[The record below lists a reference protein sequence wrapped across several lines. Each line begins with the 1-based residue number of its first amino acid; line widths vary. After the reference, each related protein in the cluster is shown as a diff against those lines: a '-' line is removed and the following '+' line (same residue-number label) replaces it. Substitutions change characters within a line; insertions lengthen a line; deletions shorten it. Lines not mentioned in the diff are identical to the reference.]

1 MNIRLFYKL
10 FGTYVVIGALAVI
23 IAGFFIEHQ
32 LRTGLTRW
40 IEADMM
46 AQAGIMLLMPDRDI
60 ATQVA
65 ALTERARARIT
76 LVDAQGKVLSD
87 SDPHLIDVDN
97 HLNRS
102 EIQEARIRGKGTATR
117 YSRTIKQE
125 SLYVAMPRHDGPV
138 VTGYLRLSRTLA
150 DVNGAIERFRYGI
163 LQVLL
168 LVIVCAMILAMLF
181 SMRLV
186 APIWEMADFT
196 ERVRK
201 GDLSGTILVRS
212 GDEIGQLAGNINEMV
227 AALREKIR
235 SANEEKWK
243 LRAAFAG
250 MAEGVM
256 VLDSRDRIESL
267 NKGMTDVI
275 GRDYALIVK
284 RTPIE
289 VMRNVELQDALNRF
303 RQGEQPV
310 HQEITLGAENPRI
323 LDVTISTV
331 KSPPGQDPKT
341 MLVFHDVTRLKKLE
355 RMRADFVA
363 NVTHEIKTPLT
374 AINGFVETLE
384 GGAIDDS
391 ALAKRFLRTIRENVL
406 RLNRLV
412 DDLLTLSSLE
422 LGETP
427 LHPEGVALED
437 ALEKALTLMQM
448 KAALKNIAI
457 AKEIPQELPPIR
469 ADRDKAVQIL
479 LNILDNAVKFT
490 PEGGK
495 VTVTAYAEE
504 AGDVTVKI
512 ADSGSGIAKSEIP
525 RLGERF
531 YRVDKTRSRDLGGT
545 GLGLSIVKHLM
556 QAYGGSMG
564 IESVLGYGTT
574 VSLRFPAF
582 RLAAG

>member
-10 FGTYVVIGALAVI
+10 FGTYLVIGVLTVL
-23 IAGFFIEHQ
+23 IAGFFIERQ

-40 IEADMM
+40 VEDDMT
-46 AQAGIMLLMPDRDI
+46 AQAGIMLLMPDHDI
-60 ATQVA
+60 VRQAAT
-65 ALTERARARIT
+65 LSERARARIT
-76 LVDAQGKVLSD
+76 LIDAQGKVLSD
-87 SDPHLIDVDN
+87 SDPHLIGVDN

-102 EIQEARIRGKGTATR
+102 EIQEARIKGKGTATR
-117 YSRTIKQE
+117 YSRTIKQD
-125 SLYVAMPRHDGPV
+125 SLYVALPRRDGPV
-138 VTGYLRLSRTLA
+138 LTGYLRLSRTLA
-150 DVNGAIERFRYGI
+150 EVNAAIEQFRYGV

-168 LVIVCAMILAMLF
+168 LVVVCAMLLAMIF
-181 SMRLV
+181 SMRLA

-256 VLDSRDRIESL
+256 VLDGQGRIESL
-267 NKGMTDVI
+267 NRGMTEII
-275 GRDYALIVK
+275 GRDYADIVK
-284 RTPIE
+284 KTPIE
-289 VMRNVELQDALNRF
+289 VMRNIELQDALNRF
-303 RQGEQPV
+303 RSGEQPAL
-310 HQEITLGAENPRI
+310 QEIALGTVHPRI

-331 KSPPGQDPKT
+331 KSPPGQEPKT

-355 RMRADFVA
+355 RMRVDFVA

-374 AINGFVETLE
+374 AISGFVETLE
-384 GGAIDDS
+384 GGAIRDPDR
-391 ALAKRFLRTIRENVL
+391 ANRFLQTIRENVL

-412 DDLLTLSSLE
+412 DDLLTLSSIE
-422 LGETP
+422 LGESE
-427 LHPEGVALED
+427 LHPESVALGD
-437 ALEKALTLMQM
+437 ILDKAQALIQA
-448 KAALKNIAI
+448 KAAVKGVVLQTDLPTDLPAI
-457 AKEIPQELPPIR
+457 R
-469 ADRDKAVQIL
+469 VDRDRAVQVL
-479 LNILDNAVKFT
+479 LNILDNAVKFS

-495 VTVTAYAEE
+495 IDVKAAGEHEFVTVRVADQGPGIP
-504 AGDVTVKI
+504 AG
-512 ADSGSGIAKSEIP
+512 EIP

-556 QAYGGSMG
+556 QAHGGAME
-564 IESVLGYGTT
+564 IESVLGRGAT
-574 VSLRFPAF
+574 VTLRFPVF
-582 RLAAG
+582 RRASE

>member
-10 FGTYVVIGALAVI
+10 FGTYLVIGVLTVL
-23 IAGFFIEHQ
+23 IAGFFIERQ

-40 IEADMM
+40 VEDDMT

-60 ATQVA
+60 VRQAAT
-65 ALTERARARIT
+65 LSERARARVT
-76 LVDAQGKVLSD
+76 LIDAQGKVLSD
-87 SDPHLIDVDN
+87 SDPHLIGVDN

-102 EIQEARIRGKGTATR
+102 EIQEARIKGKGTATR
-117 YSRTIKQE
+117 YSRTIKQD
-125 SLYVAMPRHDGPV
+125 SLYVALPRRDGPV
-138 VTGYLRLSRTLA
+138 LTGYLRLSRTLA
-150 DVNGAIERFRYGI
+150 EVNAAIEQFRYGV

-168 LVIVCAMILAMLF
+168 LVVVCAMLLAMIF
-181 SMRLV
+181 SMRLA

-250 MAEGVM
+250 MADGVM
-256 VLDSRDRIESL
+256 VLDGQGRIESL
-267 NKGMTDVI
+267 NRGMTEMI
-275 GRDYALIVK
+275 GLDYADIVK
-284 RTPIE
+284 KTPIE
-289 VMRNVELQDALNRF
+289 VMRNIELQDALNRF
-303 RQGEQPV
+303 RRGEEPALR
-310 HQEITLGAENPRI
+310 EIALGTIHPRI

-331 KSPPGQDPKT
+331 KSPPGQEPKT

-355 RMRADFVA
+355 RMRVDFVA

-384 GGAIDDS
+384 GGAIRDP
-391 ALAKRFLRTIRENVL
+391 ALANRFLQTIRENVL

-412 DDLLTLSSLE
+412 DDLLTLSSIE
-422 LGETP
+422 LGESA
-427 LHPEGVALED
+427 LHSESVALGEILD
-437 ALEKALTLMQM
+437 KAQALILA
-448 KAALKNIAI
+448 KAAVKGVVLKTD
-457 AKEIPQELPPIR
+457 LPPDLPAIL
-469 ADRDKAVQIL
+469 ADRDRAVQVL
-479 LNILDNAVKFT
+479 LNSLDNAGKVS

-495 VTVTAYAEE
+495 IDVKAAEE
-504 AGDVTVKI
+504 NEFVAVRVTDQGPGIPAG
-512 ADSGSGIAKSEIP
+512 EIP

-531 YRVDKTRSRDLGGT
+531 YRVDKTRSRELGGT

-556 QAYGGSMG
+556 QAHGGAME
-564 IESVLGYGTT
+564 IESAPGRGAT
-574 VSLRFPAF
+574 VILRFPAF
-582 RLAAG
+582 QPAAE

>member
-10 FGTYVVIGALAVI
+10 FGTYVAIGVLAVL
-23 IAGFFIEHQ
+23 IAGFFIERQ

-40 IEADMM
+40 VEDDMT
-46 AQAGIMLLMPDRDI
+46 AQAGIMLLMPDREI
-60 ATQVA
+60 VRQAAT
-65 ALTERARARIT
+65 LSERARARIT
-76 LVDAQGKVLSD
+76 LIDAQGRVLSD
-87 SDPHLIDVDN
+87 SDPNLIGVDN

-102 EIQEARIRGKGTATR
+102 EIQEARIKGKGTATR
-117 YSRTIKQE
+117 YSRTIKQD
-125 SLYVAMPRHDGPV
+125 SLYVALPRRDGPV

-150 DVNGAIERFRYGI
+150 EVNAAIEQFRHGV

-168 LVIVCAMILAMLF
+168 LVVVCAMLLAMVF

-227 AALREKIR
+227 AVLREKIR

-256 VLDSRDRIESL
+256 VLDGQGRIESL
-267 NKGMTDVI
+267 NRGMTEII
-275 GRDYALIVK
+275 GRDYADIVK
-284 RTPIE
+284 KTPIE
-289 VMRNVELQDALNRF
+289 VMRNIELQDALNRF
-303 RQGEQPV
+303 RSGEQPAL
-310 HQEITLGAENPRI
+310 QEIALGTVHPRI
-323 LDVTISTV
+323 LDVTISMV
-331 KSPPGQDPKT
+331 KSPPGQEPKT

-355 RMRADFVA
+355 RMRVDFVA

-374 AINGFVETLE
+374 AISGFVETLE
-384 GGAIDDS
+384 GGAIRDP
-391 ALAKRFLRTIRENVL
+391 ALANRFLQTIRENVL

-412 DDLLTLSSLE
+412 DDLLTLSSIE
-422 LGETP
+422 LGESE
-427 LHPEGVALED
+427 LHPESVALGD
-437 ALEKALTLMQM
+437 ILDKAQALIQA
-448 KAALKNIAI
+448 KAAVKGVVL
-457 AKEIPQELPPIR
+457 QTDLPPDLPAIR
-469 ADRDKAVQIL
+469 ADRDRAVQVL
-479 LNILDNAVKFT
+479 LNILDNAVKFS

-495 VTVTAYAEE
+495 IDVKAAKEREFVTVR
-504 AGDVTVKI
+504 V
-512 ADSGSGIAKSEIP
+512 ADQGPGIPAAEIP

-531 YRVDKTRSRDLGGT
+531 YRVDKTRSRELGGT

-556 QAYGGSMG
+556 QAHGGAME
-564 IESVLGYGTT
+564 IESASGRGAAVT
-574 VSLRFPAF
+574 LRFPVF
-582 RLAAG
+582 RQDAE

>member
-10 FGTYVVIGALAVI
+10 FGAYVAIGVLAVL
-23 IAGFFIEHQ
+23 IAGFFIERQ

-40 IEADMM
+40 VEDDMT

-60 ATQVA
+60 VRQAAT
-65 ALTERARARIT
+65 LSERARARVT
-76 LVDAQGKVLSD
+76 LIDAQGKVLSD
-87 SDPHLIDVDN
+87 SDPHLIGVDN

-102 EIQEARIRGKGTATR
+102 EIQEARIKGKGTATR
-117 YSRTIKQE
+117 YSRTIKQD
-125 SLYVAMPRHDGPV
+125 SLYVALPRRDGPV
-138 VTGYLRLSRTLA
+138 LTGYLRLSRTLA
-150 DVNGAIERFRYGI
+150 EVNAAIEQFRYGV

-168 LVIVCAMILAMLF
+168 LVVVCAMLLAMIF
-181 SMRLV
+181 SMRLA

-250 MAEGVM
+250 MADGVM
-256 VLDSRDRIESL
+256 VLDGQGRIESL
-267 NKGMTDVI
+267 NRGMTEMI
-275 GRDYALIVK
+275 GLDYADIVK
-284 RTPIE
+284 KTPIE
-289 VMRNVELQDALNRF
+289 VMRNIELQDALNRF
-303 RQGEQPV
+303 RRGEEPALR
-310 HQEITLGAENPRI
+310 EIALGTIHPRI

-331 KSPPGQDPKT
+331 KSPPGQEPKT

-355 RMRADFVA
+355 RMRVDFVA

-374 AINGFVETLE
+374 AISGFVETLE
-384 GGAIDDS
+384 GGAIRDP
-391 ALAKRFLRTIRENVL
+391 ALANRFLQTIRENVL

-412 DDLLTLSSLE
+412 DDLLTLSSIE
-422 LGETP
+422 LGESA
-427 LHPEGVALED
+427 LHSESVALGEILD
-437 ALEKALTLMQM
+437 KAQALILA
-448 KAALKNIAI
+448 KAAVKGVVLKTD
-457 AKEIPQELPPIR
+457 LPPDLPAIL
-469 ADRDKAVQIL
+469 ADRDRAVQVL
-479 LNILDNAVKFT
+479 LNILDNAVKFS

-495 VTVTAYAEE
+495 IDVKAAEE
-504 AGDVTVKI
+504 NEFVAVRVTDQGPGIPAG
-512 ADSGSGIAKSEIP
+512 EIP

-531 YRVDKTRSRDLGGT
+531 YRVDKTRSRELGGT

-556 QAYGGSMG
+556 QAHGGAME
-564 IESVLGYGTT
+564 IESAPGRGAT
-574 VSLRFPAF
+574 VILRFPAF
-582 RLAAG
+582 QPAAE

>member
-10 FGTYVVIGALAVI
+10 FGTYVVIGVLAVL
-23 IAGFFIEHQ
+23 IAGFFIERE

-40 IEADMM
+40 VESDMM

-60 ATQVA
+60 ARQA
-65 ALTERARARIT
+65 ATLSERARARIT
-76 LVDAQGKVLSD
+76 LIDAQGRVLSD
-87 SDPHLIDVDN
+87 SDPHLIGVDN

-125 SLYVAMPRHDGPV
+125 SLYVALPRYDGPV
-138 VTGYLRLSRTLA
+138 LTGYLRLSRTLA
-150 DVNGAIERFRYGI
+150 EVSAAIERFRYGV

-168 LVIVCAMILAMLF
+168 LVVVCAMVLAMIF
-181 SMRLV
+181 SMRLA
-186 APIWEMADFT
+186 APIWEMAEFT
-196 ERVRK
+196 EKIRK
-201 GDLSGTILVRS
+201 GDLSGMVMVRS
-212 GDEIGQLAGNINEMV
+212 RDEIGQLAGNINEMV
-227 AALREKIR
+227 AVLREKIR
-235 SANEEKWK
+235 LANEEKWK

-267 NKGMTDVI
+267 NRGMTEVI
-275 GRDYALIVK
+275 GRDYADIVK
-284 RTPIE
+284 KTPIE

-303 RQGEQPV
+303 RRGEQPV
-310 HQEITLGAENPRI
+310 HQEITLEAENPRI

-331 KSPPGQDPKT
+331 KSPPGQEPKI
-341 MLVFHDVTRLKKLE
+341 MMVFHDVTRLKKLE
-355 RMRADFVA
+355 QMRADFVA
-363 NVTHEIKTPLT
+363 NATHEMKTPLT
-374 AINGFVETLE
+374 AIIGFVETLE
-384 GGAIDDS
+384 QGGIGDKATEG
-391 ALAKRFLRTIRENVL
+391 KFLKTIGENAR
-406 RLNRLV
+406 RLNGLV
-412 DDLLTLSSLE
+412 DDLFVLSSLE

-437 ALEKALTLMQM
+437 FVDKALTLIQT
-448 KAALKNIAI
+448 KAALKNITI
-457 AKEIPQELPPIR
+457 VKEVRQELPLIR

-495 VTVTAYAEE
+495 VTIMAQAEE
-504 AGDVTVKI
+504 DGDVIVKI
-512 ADSGSGIAKSEIP
+512 ADNGPGIAKSEIP

-556 QAYGGSMG
+556 QAHGGSMD

-574 VSLRFPAF
+574 VSLRFPVF
-582 RLAAG
+582 RQTAG

>member
-10 FGTYVVIGALAVI
+10 FGTYLVIGVLTVL
-23 IAGFFIEHQ
+23 IAGFFIERQ

-40 IEADMM
+40 VEDDMT

-60 ATQVA
+60 VRQAAT
-65 ALTERARARIT
+65 LSERARARVT
-76 LVDAQGKVLSD
+76 LIDAQGKVLSD
-87 SDPHLIDVDN
+87 SDPHLIGVDN

-102 EIQEARIRGKGTATR
+102 EIQEARIKGKGTATR
-117 YSRTIKQE
+117 YSRTIKQD
-125 SLYVAMPRHDGPV
+125 SLYVALPRRDGPV
-138 VTGYLRLSRTLA
+138 LTGYLRLSRTLA
-150 DVNGAIERFRYGI
+150 EVNAAIEQFRYGV

-168 LVIVCAMILAMLF
+168 LVVVCAMLLAMIF
-181 SMRLV
+181 SMRLA

-250 MAEGVM
+250 MADGVM
-256 VLDSRDRIESL
+256 VLDGQGRIESL
-267 NKGMTDVI
+267 NRGMTEMI
-275 GRDYALIVK
+275 GLDYADIVK
-284 RTPIE
+284 KTPIE
-289 VMRNVELQDALNRF
+289 VMRNIELQDALNRF
-303 RQGEQPV
+303 RRGEEPALR
-310 HQEITLGAENPRI
+310 EIALGTIHPRI

-331 KSPPGQDPKT
+331 KSPPGQEPKT

-355 RMRADFVA
+355 RMRVDFVA

-384 GGAIDDS
+384 GGAIRDP
-391 ALAKRFLRTIRENVL
+391 ALANRFLQTIRENVL

-412 DDLLTLSSLE
+412 DDLLTLSSIE
-422 LGETP
+422 LGESA
-427 LHPEGVALED
+427 LHSESVALGEILD
-437 ALEKALTLMQM
+437 KAQALILA
-448 KAALKNIAI
+448 KAAVKGVVLKTD
-457 AKEIPQELPPIR
+457 LPPDLPAIL
-469 ADRDKAVQIL
+469 ADRDRAVQVL
-479 LNILDNAVKFT
+479 LNILDNAVKFS

-495 VTVTAYAEE
+495 IDVKAAEE
-504 AGDVTVKI
+504 NEFVAVRVTDQGPGIPAG
-512 ADSGSGIAKSEIP
+512 EIP

-531 YRVDKTRSRDLGGT
+531 YRVDKTRSRELGGT

-556 QAYGGSMG
+556 QAHGGAME
-564 IESVLGYGTT
+564 IESAPGRGAT
-574 VSLRFPAF
+574 VILRFPAF
-582 RLAAG
+582 QPAAE